1 MLLWLSLLFKRRR
14 SSPHNV
20 ESAGRLTCAFYNL
33 QLFQEIDIRLGY
45 QEFWIIRNLKT
56 LRMATFPH
64 PQCLRA

>member
-33 QLFQEIDIRLGY
+33 QLFQYFNHLKNKVGLG
-45 QEFWIIRNLKT
+45 
-56 LRMATFPH
+56 A
-64 PQCLRA
+64 CLPVAYRHYEKKQKVAA

>member
-33 QLFQEIDIRLGY
+33 QLFHKKFLNENITRFLAKGKFNALWEGGHDD
-45 QEFWIIRNLKT
+45 
-56 LRMATFPH
+56 
-64 PQCLRA
+64 